1 MELLD
6 MDERERAARLGR
18 AWDSFERA
26 DRAGCDPG
34 DLAVVRSL
42 IALDRQP
49 SPDPGFVATLEGA
62 LVQPRSVRHL
72 ASHPRSTVQAAGSNV
87 DTPDIRTFPEWGLR
101 PWLTRRAAA
110 AIAILI
116 CGALAFLTF
125 QTGHNDEGNP
135 TSLPAYG
142 DASSAP
148 LTWQETPGCDVE
160 PRSSASFRDL
170 IALAATYSHPV
181 RPPLGETGVPAGDAT
196 TAQVEVTMRE
206 ILACRTARET
216 GREYALYSD
225 EALLRANSLAWEI
238 QELQLLE
245 GLSRS
250 AEAIATMV
258 GTPEP
263 VPNNEQWLLVSI
275 QDTRVLADGR
285 VRATVKY
292 TIGEAGES
300 GTSVTSFV
308 AFFVERDGFYLLD
321 DAEGYTYLDST
332 ASGPEA
338 GPISGSTTG
347 GTSIGA
353 PIGDNGGTV
362 VVNPGPVHVTPGN
375 LDPSGDTHGGNNLG
389 GGPTGDNDVK
399 MPNPPYSSRDAFSRN
414 TSAGMAVGGAD
425 GYPESQ
431 PTPNSD

>member
-1 MELLD
+1 MEHLD

-18 AWDSFERA
+18 AWDSFKRTDFA
-26 DRAGCDPG
+26 WCDPD

-49 SPDPGFVATLEGA
+49 APDPSFVATLEGS
-62 LVQPRSVRHL
+62 LLRPRPVRPLPIH
-72 ASHPRSTVQAAGSNV
+72 SWPIDQAAGSSV
-87 DTPDIRTFPEWGLR
+87 DARDIQAFPGWGHR
-101 PWLTRRAAA
+101 PWLTPRTAA
-110 AIAILI
+110 AIAILM
-116 CGALAFLTF
+116 CGALVFLTL
-125 QTGHNDEGNP
+125 QTGSNDGGNP

-142 DASSAP
+142 DASSAA
-148 LTWQETPGCDVE
+148 LTWQETPECDIE

-181 RPPLGETGVPAGDAT
+181 RPPLGETGMPAGDAT
-196 TAQVEVTMRE
+196 TAHVEVTMRE

-225 EALLRANSLAWEI
+225 EALLRANWLAWET

-250 AEAIATMV
+250 AEAIAAIA

-263 VPNNEQWLLVSI
+263 MPNNEQWLLVSI

-292 TIGEAGES
+292 TIGEPGES

-353 PIGDNGGTV
+353 PVGDNGGTV
-362 VVNPGPVHVTPGN
+362 VVNPDPVHVTPGN
-375 LDPSGDTHGGNNLG
+375 VDPSGDTHGGNNLG

-399 MPNPPYSSRDAFSRN
+399 MPNPPYSPDDAFSRN
-414 TSAGMAVGGAD
+414 TSAGMAVGGAN